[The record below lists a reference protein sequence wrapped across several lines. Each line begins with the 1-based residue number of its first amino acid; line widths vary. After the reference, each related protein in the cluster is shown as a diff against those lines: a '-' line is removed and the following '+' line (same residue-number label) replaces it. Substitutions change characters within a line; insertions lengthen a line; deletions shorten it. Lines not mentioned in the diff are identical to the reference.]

1 MPPTPAVASGTPG
14 QRQAHKLYQAADQFE
29 GLLISTLWKTMQDD
43 PLTGSDD
50 SDPSAGTV
58 QGLGLQAMSTAL
70 AASGGLGIAR
80 MIEQQLAPP
89 PAPPS
94 PHPSGGLEALKFAP
108 AKSDT
113 MLVASRPNALVEV
126 VK

>member
-1 MPPTPAVASGTPG
+1 MASGTPG

-80 MIEQQLAPP
+80 MIE
-89 PAPPS
+89 
-94 PHPSGGLEALKFAP
+94 
-108 AKSDT
+108 
-113 MLVASRPNALVEV
+113 
-126 VK
+126 